1 MKQFVVPQFI
11 DVEDKIIG
19 PVTTRQFIILLIG
32 SFILFIAYKLA
43 DTALFIL
50 ILAVVGGFCLLLAFM
65 KINGQAFHYFLL
77 NIVQTARRPS
87 LRIWYKS
94 STPEE
99 LEELRK
105 PIKIEEEQKRKQL
118 SLHIITFEIYLFW

>member
-1 MKQFVVPQFI
+1 MVFKVPQFI
-11 DVEDKIIG
+11 EVEDKIFG

-32 SFILFIAYKLA
+32 GFILFIAYKLA

-50 ILAVVGGFCLLLAFM
+50 ILAIVGGFSLLLAFM

-87 LRIWYKS
+87 LRIWYKH
-94 STPEE
+94 STTEE

-105 PIKIEEEQKRKQL
+105 PIKVEEMEKKET
-118 SLHIITFEIYLFW
+118 SKPT